1 MVSSVVMHQKGLC
14 DSWDKK
20 NMDGWI
26 NNVDSLGGNEN
37 TTMCSEKHARL
48 FSATY
53 QHCVK

>member
-1 MVSSVVMHQKGLC
+1 MVSSVAMHQKGLC

-37 TTMCSEKHARL
+37 TTMCYEKDARL

-53 QHCVK
+53 QHSVK

>member
-1 MVSSVVMHQKGLC
+1 MVSSVAMHQKGLC

-37 TTMCSEKHARL
+37 NV
-48 FSATY
+48 F
-53 QHCVK
+53 

>member
-1 MVSSVVMHQKGLC
+1 MTAGIRKI
-14 DSWDKK
+14 W
-20 NMDGWI
+20 MDGWI

-37 TTMCSEKHARL
+37 TTMCSEKDARL